1 MGDRYYLA
9 RKLQSLFAVSML
21 RCVLCELVCLSE
33 VCVCVCMCMCMC
45 MCVCSRMGLEN
56 EMCIQYML

>member
-1 MGDRYYLA
+1 MGDGYYLA

-33 VCVCVCMCMCMC
+33 VCVCVC
-45 MCVCSRMGLEN
+45 VHVHVHVHVRVFKDGVRE
-56 EMCIQYML
+56 